1 MNFLLDF
8 LPLLLFFLSFK
19 WAEHHAD
26 AVAQTLTAAAAWL
39 GLDWQVPVSQA
50 PAMLGT
56 LVVIVSTALQIT
68 FMRARRMPIP
78 PMLLVSGGLVAVF
91 GGLTLWLRNEAFI
104 QWKPTL
110 LYGAFALAFAGMR
123 LIKGVRLIQKTLP
136 KEWVLPDA
144 VFERLNWAWTAFF
157 LLMALINAVSVVLL
171 DFSTWLT
178 VKFWTVT
185 VLPIVFVVAQTMLLS
200 RHLPDDSAEPGAA
213 GTRASTGP
221 TQENPHG

>member
-78 PMLLVSGGLVAVF
+78 PMLLVSGGIGIRRTRMNV
-91 GGLTLWLRNEAFI
+91 I
-104 QWKPTL
+104 C
-110 LYGAFALAFAGMR
+110 
-123 LIKGVRLIQKTLP
+123 
-136 KEWVLPDA
+136 
-144 VFERLNWAWTAFF
+144 
-157 LLMALINAVSVVLL
+157 NAVVRITTNVPSIAGACDTGTCQSSPNQAAAAVNACA
-171 DFSTWLT
+171 T
-178 VKFWTVT
+178 
-185 VLPIVFVVAQTMLLS
+185 A
-200 RHLPDDSAEPGAA
+200 SA
-213 GTRASTGP
+213 
-221 TQENPHG
+221 